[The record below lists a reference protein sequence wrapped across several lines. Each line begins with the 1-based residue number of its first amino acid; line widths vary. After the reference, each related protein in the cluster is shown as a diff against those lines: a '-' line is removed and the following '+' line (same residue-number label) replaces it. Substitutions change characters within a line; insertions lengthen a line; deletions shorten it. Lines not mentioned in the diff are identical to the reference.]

1 MNPPSSFVSKPTA
14 PSAPEDG
21 RSVVISGKV
30 PDWLS
35 ILEFEESG
43 VGLELR
49 VDGTTPTDVETLIT
63 WGL

>member
-1 MNPPSSFVSKPTA
+1 MPTA
-14 PSAPEDG
+14 PSAPEG
-21 RSVVISGKV
+21 GSRELSSGKV
-30 PDWLS
+30 PDWPS

-49 VDGTTPTDVETLIT
+49 VDGTTVTDAETLIT